1 MFKSLK
7 LLFILSLFIL
17 SFKSYG
23 YFEWKYFCSV
33 KGNAIDVSITTGDQ
47 KCFPYLEQLSTRINV
62 LEEDIST
69 AEGHIKAEKDI
80 SYWIQVKQDLEKK
93 KNILKNLRDQ
103 FVVAIDDYEKELFLK
118 VKSLVGYYL
127 MPKREEI
134 VQKIQQAQS
143 LLFRLKLA
151 GDEKNFA
158 FVVSKM
164 DRLEIKLALLD
175 RIKFAHTFAEL
186 IPPLKQYLK

>member
-7 LLFILSLFIL
+7 LFFILVLSVL
-17 SFKSYG
+17 SFAGYG

-33 KGNAIDVSITTGDQ
+33 EGNTIDVSIATGDQ
-47 KCFPYLEQLSTRINV
+47 KCFPYLEQLSTRIDV
-62 LEEDIST
+62 LDEDIST
-69 AEGHIKAEKDI
+69 AGVHIKAENDLA
-80 SYWIQVKQDLEKK
+80 YRIQVKQDLEKK
-93 KNILKNLRDQ
+93 RDILKTLRDQ
-103 FVVAIDDYEKELFLK
+103 FVTAIDDYEKELFFK
-118 VKSLVGYYL
+118 VKSLVGHYL
-127 MPKREEI
+127 MPKREEV
-134 VQKIQQAQS
+134 VQKIQQAYS

-164 DRLEIKLALLD
+164 DYLETQLLLLD

>member
-23 YFEWKYFCSV
+23 YFEWRYFCSV
-33 KGNAIDVSITTGDQ
+33 QGNVIDVSIATGDQ
-47 KCFPYLEQLSTRINV
+47 KCFPYLEQLSTRIDV
-62 LEEDIST
+62 LEEDINS
-69 AEGHIKAEKDI
+69 ANVHIKAEKDI
-80 SYWIQVKQDLEKK
+80 SYRTQVKEDLEKK
-93 KNILKNLRDQ
+93 KDILKNLRDQ
-103 FVVAIDDYEKELFLK
+103 FIVAIDDYEKELFFK
-118 VKSLVGYYL
+118 VKSLVGHYL

-134 VQKIQQAQS
+134 VKKIQQSYS

-164 DRLEIKLALLD
+164 DQLEMELTLLD

-186 IPPLKQYLK
+186 IPPLKQYLR